1 MNGVFGC
8 FNSGFTAL
16 SLFLLFT
23 TDCFAQTQPA
33 SGTWQVVKSENL
45 DQRLLNFSS
54 TTSLLGKNTPFTVS
68 FFCDPTVSK
77 DSAGALG
84 LEVIF
89 NNAKLQPFNFTAFEG
104 PDAPA
109 ASKKLLQVTVMQQ
122 GKPVLSMSSEVYG
135 STLEANQFAFMM
147 SDLTRASKS
156 TSKSILRK
164 LSEDADM
171 LQLTVTDHKNPKLKL
186 EFSVP
191 VAGKQ
196 AAFKT
201 LLAGVK

>member
-1 MNGVFGC
+1 MSCVLERFK
-8 FNSGFTAL
+8 SGFAA
-16 SLFLLFT
+16 LFLFFVFT
-23 TDCFAQTQPA
+23 AACFAQTQPI
-33 SGTWQVVKSENL
+33 SGSWQMPKSENP

-68 FFCDPTVSK
+68 FFCDPTASK

-84 LEVIF
+84 IEIVF

-109 ASKKLLQVTVMQQ
+109 ASKKLLQATVMQH
-122 GKPVLSMSSEVYG
+122 GKPLLSVSSEVYG

-171 LQLTVTDHKNPKLKL
+171 LQLTVTDYKNPKLKL

>member
-1 MNGVFGC
+1 MNPVLSRFKPW
-8 FNSGFTAL
+8 FAAF
-16 SLFLLFT
+16 SLFLMLT
-23 TDCFAQTQPA
+23 ATGFAQTQA
-33 SGTWQVVKSENL
+33 SSGSWQVVKSENP

-84 LEVIF
+84 LELIF
-89 NNAKLQPFNFTAFEG
+89 NNTKLQPFSFTAFEG

-122 GKPVLSMSSEVYG
+122 GKPLLSVSSEVYG
-135 STLEANQFAFMM
+135 TSLEANQFASMM

-171 LQLTVTDHKNPKLKL
+171 LQLTVTDYKNPKLKL
-186 EFSVP
+186 EFSVS
-191 VAGKQ
+191 VAGQQ

>member
-1 MNGVFGC
+1 MSCVFARLK
-8 FNSGFTAL
+8 SGLTALFLFFVFTAA
-16 SLFLLFT
+16 
-23 TDCFAQTQPA
+23 CFAQTQPI
-33 SGTWQVVKSENL
+33 SGGWQMPKSENP

-84 LEVIF
+84 LEIVF

-122 GKPVLSMSSEVYG
+122 GKPLLSVSSEVYG

-171 LQLTVTDHKNPKLKL
+171 LQLTVTDYKNPKLKL

>member
-1 MNGVFGC
+1 MNCVFGR
-8 FNSGFTAL
+8 FKSGFAVL
-16 SLFLLFT
+16 SLLLILSAS
-23 TDCFAQTQPA
+23 CLAQTQA
-33 SGTWQVVKSENL
+33 AIGTWQVAKSENP

-54 TTSLLGKNTPFTVS
+54 ATSLLGKNTAFTVS

-84 LEVIF
+84 LEIVL
-89 NNAKLQPFNFTAFEG
+89 NNAKLQPFNFAAFEG

-164 LSEDADM
+164 LSENADT
-171 LQLTVTDHKNPKLKL
+171 LQLSITDHKNPKLKL

-191 VAGKQ
+191 LAGKQ
-196 AAFKT
+196 AAFKA

>member
-1 MNGVFGC
+1 M
-8 FNSGFTAL
+8 
-16 SLFLLFT
+16 
-23 TDCFAQTQPA
+23 
-33 SGTWQVVKSENL
+33 
-45 DQRLLNFSS
+45 
-54 TTSLLGKNTPFTVS
+54 
-68 FFCDPTVSK
+68 
-77 DSAGALG
+77 
-84 LEVIF
+84 F

-109 ASKKLLQVTVMQQ
+109 ASKKLLQVTVMQS

-135 STLEANQFAFMM
+135 STLDANQFAFMM

-164 LSEDADM
+164 LSEGADM
-171 LQLTVTDHKNPKLKL
+171 LQLTVTDYKNPKLKL

>member
-1 MNGVFGC
+1 MSYVFER
-8 FNSGFTAL
+8 FKSGFAA
-16 SLFLLFT
+16 LFLFFVFAAV
-23 TDCFAQTQPA
+23 CFAQTQPI
-33 SGTWQVVKSENL
+33 SGTWQQPKSENL

-84 LEVIF
+84 LEIIL
-89 NNAKLQPFNFTAFEG
+89 NNAKLQPFNFAAFEG

-164 LSEDADM
+164 LSEDADT
-171 LQLTVTDHKNPKLKL
+171 LQLSITDHKNPKLKL

-191 VAGKQ
+191 LAGKQ
-196 AAFKT
+196 AAFKA

>member
-1 MNGVFGC
+1 MNCVFGR
-8 FNSGFTAL
+8 FKSGFAVL
-16 SLFLLFT
+16 SLLLILSAS
-23 TDCFAQTQPA
+23 CLAQTQA
-33 SGTWQVVKSENL
+33 VIGTWQVAKSENP

-54 TTSLLGKNTPFTVS
+54 TTSLLGKNTAFTVS

-84 LEVIF
+84 LEIIL
-89 NNAKLQPFNFTAFEG
+89 NNAKLQPFNFAAFEG

-135 STLEANQFAFMM
+135 SRLEANQFAFMM

-164 LSEDADM
+164 LSEDADT
-171 LQLTVTDHKNPKLKL
+171 LQLSITDHKNPKLKL

-191 VAGKQ
+191 LAGKQ
-196 AAFKT
+196 AAFKA

>member
-1 MNGVFGC
+1 MNPVLSRFKSW
-8 FNSGFTAL
+8 FAAF
-16 SLFLLFT
+16 SLFLMLT
-23 TDCFAQTQPA
+23 ATGFAQTQA
-33 SGTWQVVKSENL
+33 SSGSWQVVKSENP

-54 TTSLLGKNTPFTVS
+54 NTSLLGKNTPFTVS

-89 NNAKLQPFNFTAFEG
+89 NNAKLQPFSFAAFEG

-122 GKPVLSMSSEVYG
+122 GKPLLSVSSEVYG
-135 STLEANQFAFMM
+135 TSLEANQFAFMM

-171 LQLTVTDHKNPKLKL
+171 LQLTITDSKNPKLKL
-186 EFSVP
+186 EFTVP
-191 VAGKQ
+191 VAGQQ